1 MNINNKNTWFEEELK
16 KLENDNDVM
25 AYKYILDF
33 SETVLDILD
42 KKGIKNKN
50 KFLANQL
57 GTSPAYISKLF
68 NGKTNFT
75 VKKLLEIANAVNY
88 KLELNLRPK
97 LVAVSQTANS
107 TISINAFGKIE
118 NVSKDNLNEPVDVT
132 AQKTYAFTTGGDN
145 PSKAA

>member
-1 MNINNKNTWFEEELK
+1 MNINDKTTWFEEELK

-75 VKKLLEIANAVNY
+75 VKKLIEIANAVDY
-88 KLELNLRPK
+88 KLEINLRPK

-107 TISINAFGKIE
+107 TISINASGKIE
-118 NVSKDNLNEPVDVT
+118 NVSKENLNEPVDVT
-132 AQKTYAFTTGGDN
+132 AQNIFAFTAGGDN